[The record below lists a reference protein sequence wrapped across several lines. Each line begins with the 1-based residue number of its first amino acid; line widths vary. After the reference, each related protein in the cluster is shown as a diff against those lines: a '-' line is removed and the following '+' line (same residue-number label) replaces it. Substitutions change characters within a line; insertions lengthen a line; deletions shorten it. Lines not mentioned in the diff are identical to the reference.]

1 MHVKVPV
8 PLAGKA
14 DQAGI
19 LPKTINYQ
27 QISS

>member
-8 PLAGKA
+8 LLAGKA
-14 DQAGI
+14 DQAGV
-19 LPKTINYQ
+19 LPQTINYQ